1 MSIDSRTLQSVGAA
15 GAATVAVLAAL
26 SLKYNDR
33 PLFYEHPEGIP
44 YQKGLPILG
53 NLPKL
58 LSNVHRLYDFQCD
71 QFNKLDTL
79 TM

>member
-1 MSIDSRTLQSVGAA
+1 MSFDNRTLQHIGAA
-15 GAATVAVLAAL
+15 GAATAAVLAAL
-26 SLKYNDR
+26 SIKYNDR

-44 YQKGLPILG
+44 YMKGAPILG

-58 LSNVHRLYDFQCD
+58 MNNVYRLYDFQCD
-71 QFNKLDTL
+71 QFNELDTL